1 MRVLAIE
8 PDEPEG
14 TIELTLTAKQLR
26 EEELTLINLNRR
38 TGGFLRR
45 FLRRVSAE
53 GFCGGLVRVLAIEPD
68 EGFILKK

>member
-26 EEELTLINLNRR
+26 DLHKKVDLILSLIILINILSLLELN
-38 TGGFLRR
+38 T
-45 FLRRVSAE
+45 
-53 GFCGGLVRVLAIEPD
+53 
-68 EGFILKK
+68 